1 MRLKYSYKKLNRTLL
16 NRSREPAW
24 EWGFRAAVTLTPPLI
39 WGVVTGN
46 SEAAIWM
53 ALAGECVAFIDLKGN
68 VGQRFRLLLSA
79 AALSTLFCVAGSL
92 AGNFLWLNLLGML
105 LVGFVSGLFK
115 NLGDRGVSLALS
127 VYLFYILTS
136 SHPLSWD
143 GALADRVG
151 WVAIGSGWA
160 VSTGV
165 ISFLFI
171 RAGTPYRESIAV
183 IWKAVAELAETAGRG
198 WDGQSKKSGIRE
210 IYLKEKAVRDA
221 LDGSIYLFE
230 ETTEKAG
237 KVPQYELP
245 QARKTTSIV
254 SLYLIQLS
262 DTAEQLG
269 PFQLSRRFALQI
281 HSLFRTLQ
289 QIGERME
296 IYMLAQRDEEKT
308 ILLSR
313 LARLDKIL
321 HVLASMPENEQPGLQ
336 QLVERIR
343 LLSNRIQKLVRHA
356 LQLMDAGDEPR
367 VITAYSFTQTLN
379 ILHPKY
385 LKSNLSRLLNFNSFT
400 TRYAL
405 RIGIATMIGALIA
418 GFLFPDHG
426 YWIIFTVIVVS
437 QPYSGATLKKG
448 LERCAGTVV
457 GILAGTGIL
466 QLPFPQFAR
475 LLLVF
480 TSTVLLIYFLRKS
493 YSIATFF
500 ITLMLVGLLSIEP
513 AFDENLLMIRIIGT
527 LIGSLLA
534 ITAGFLL
541 LPHRDKIE
549 LPRLMASALLA
560 NAAYFRNTFYSNWNA
575 PWTRLKRKAE
585 TGNSNAFDAYLRF
598 LKEPGRKRKDNREDF
613 FYLLTHNVRIT
624 RELNNFNNDR
634 ELEEEKI
641 PIRDK
646 EKYEQMLHECDD
658 LFRENL
664 QLMKR
669 TVYPHLDN
677 SYAHTFPEQGLQTH
691 TPTEAQLVYVGKL
704 LLELEF
710 FRDGLLQRAKRLKRS
725 GHGAVSGQVNEQVN
739 GQESRQESGQE
750 SDDSL
755 SDPAT
760 REEKHP

>member
-1 MRLKYSYKKLNRTLL
+1 MRLKHSYRKINQSLINS
-16 NRSREPAW
+16 SREPAW
-24 EWGFRAAVTLTPPLI
+24 GWGFRAAVSLTIPLI

-46 SEAAIWM
+46 ADAAIWM

-68 VGQRFRLLLSA
+68 VGQRFRLLISA
-79 AALSTLFCVAGSL
+79 AALSVLFCLAGSL
-92 AGNFLWLNLLGML
+92 AGNYLWLNLLGML

-136 SHPLSWD
+136 SHPLYWD
-143 GALADRVG
+143 TALGERVA
-151 WVAIGSGWA
+151 WVALGAGWA
-160 VSTGV
+160 VLTGI

-183 IWKAVAELAETAGRG
+183 IWKAVAELAETAGNG
-198 WDGQSKKSGIRE
+198 WDGRSKKSGIRE

-237 KVPQYELP
+237 KTPRYELP

-262 DTAEQLG
+262 DVAEQLN
-269 PFQLSRRFALQI
+269 PFNLSRRFSLQI

-296 IYMLAQRDEEKT
+296 IYMLTQKDEEKT

-313 LARLDKIL
+313 LARMDKIL
-321 HVLASMPENEQPGLQ
+321 HVLASMPETERTDLK
-336 QLVERIR
+336 QLVERIGM
-343 LLSNRIQKLVRHA
+343 LSKRIEKLVRHA
-356 LQLMDAGDEPR
+356 LQLMDVEDEPR

-385 LKSNLSRLLNFNSFT
+385 LKSNLARLLNFNSFT

-448 LERCAGTVV
+448 LERCTGTVV

-480 TSTVLLIYFLRKS
+480 TSTVFLIYFLRKS

-500 ITLMLVGLLSIEP
+500 ITLMLIGLLSIEP
-513 AFDENLLMIRIIGT
+513 AFDEDLLLIRIIGT

-549 LPRLMASALLA
+549 LPRLMAAALAA
-560 NAAYFRNTFYSNWNA
+560 NAEYFRNTFYSNWNA

-598 LKEPGRKRKDNREDF
+598 LKEPGRKEKDNREDF

-624 RELNNFNNDR
+624 RELNNFNNEQ

-646 EKYEQMLHECDD
+646 EKYNQLLHECDD

-664 QLMKR
+664 QLLQR
-669 TVYPHLDN
+669 TVYPSLEN
-677 SYAHTFPEQGLQTH
+677 TYAHTFPEQGFQSH
-691 TPTEAQLVYVGKL
+691 TPTDAQLVYVEKL

-710 FRDGLLQRAKRLKRS
+710 FRDGLQQRGGRLKLPDFS
-725 GHGAVSGQVNEQVN
+725 ST
-739 GQESRQESGQE
+739 
-750 SDDSL
+750 
-755 SDPAT
+755 PAAPS
-760 REEKHP
+760 REEKEP